1 MSQNTDVILDVE
13 KVTKTFGGLVAVN
26 DVSMQIRRGEIFAVI
41 GPNGAGKTT
50 FFNLIT
56 GIYKPDRGS
65 IRFDGEDITGKDPAW
80 IAARGMA
87 RTFQNIRLFGAMT
100 ALENVMV
107 ARHVHTKTSYADA
120 LLHTPRYHREEKKAL
135 ERSMELLEYM
145 QLGHRAQE
153 LAKNLPYGEQRRLEI
168 ARALALEPRLLL
180 LDEPA
185 AGMNPQE
192 TEELQEQIV
201 KVRDDL
207 GITIVLIEHDM
218 KLVMSISERIAV
230 LDYGK
235 KLLEGTPK
243 EVQNDPRV
251 IEAYLGRGA
260 VEGAQ

>member
-1 MSQNTDVILDVE
+1 MSEAILEVNE
-13 KVTKTFGGLVAVN
+13 VTKTFGGLVAVN
-26 DVSMQIRRGEIFAVI
+26 QVTMHVERRRIFAVI

-50 FFNLIT
+50 FFNLVT
-56 GIYKPDRGS
+56 GIYKPDTGS
-65 IRFDGEDITGKDPAW
+65 IVFDGEEITGRDPAV
-80 IAARGMA
+80 IAAKGMA
-87 RTFQNIRLFGAMT
+87 RTFQNIRLFGSMS

-120 LLHTPRYHREEKKAL
+120 LLHTPRYHREEQRA
-135 ERSMELLEYM
+135 RDRAMELLAYM
-145 QLGHRAQE
+145 QLDHRAQE

-168 ARALALEPRLLL
+168 ARALALEPKLLL

-192 TEELQEQIV
+192 TEDLQRRIV
-201 KVRDDL
+201 GIRDDL

-235 KLLEGTPK
+235 KILEGTPE

-251 IEAYLGRGA
+251 IEAYLGPGA
-260 VEGAQ
+260 AEGVQ

>member
-1 MSQNTDVILDVE
+1 MSTAILEVDH
-13 KVTKTFGGLVAVN
+13 VTKTFGGLVAVN
-26 DVSMQIRRGEIFAVI
+26 DVSLTINKREIFAVI

-50 FFNLIT
+50 FFNLVT
-56 GIYKPDRGS
+56 GIYKPDTGH
-65 IRFDGEDITGKDPAW
+65 IIFDGEEITGRDPAW

-87 RTFQNIRLFGAMT
+87 RTFQNIRLFGSMT
-100 ALENVMV
+100 AVENVMV
-107 ARHVHTKTSYADA
+107 ARHVHTKTSYMDA
-120 LLHTPRYHREEKKAL
+120 LLHTPHYRREEKKAL
-135 ERSMELLEYM
+135 DRAMELLAYM
-145 QLGHRAQE
+145 HLDHRAQE

-168 ARALALEPRLLL
+168 ARALALEPKLLL

-192 TEELQEQIV
+192 TEDLQNRI
-201 KVRDDL
+201 KGIRDDL

-235 KLLEGTPK
+235 KILEGTPE

-260 VEGAQ
+260 VEGA

>member
-1 MSQNTDVILDVE
+1 MSEGPILKVE
-13 KVTKTFGGLVAVN
+13 HVTKTFGGLVAVN
-26 DVSMQIRRGEIFAVI
+26 DVSLEIPRRSIFAVI

-50 FFNLIT
+50 FFNLVT
-56 GIYKPDRGS
+56 GIYKPDKGR
-65 IRFDGEDITGKDPAW
+65 IIFDGEDITGKDPAL
-80 IAARGMA
+80 IAAKGMA
-87 RTFQNIRLFGAMT
+87 RTFQNIRLFGSMT

-107 ARHVHTKTSYADA
+107 ARHVHTKTSYLDA
-120 LLHTPRYHREEKKAL
+120 LLRTPRFHREEN

-145 QLGHRAQE
+145 QLSHRAQE

-168 ARALALEPRLLL
+168 ARALALEPKLLL

-192 TEELQEQIV
+192 TEDLQRRIV
-201 KVRDDL
+201 GIRDDL
-207 GITIVLIEHDM
+207 GITVVLIEHDM

-235 KLLEGTPK
+235 KILEGTPE
-243 EVQNDPRV
+243 EVRNDPRV

-260 VEGAQ
+260 AEAS

>member
-1 MSQNTDVILDVE
+1 MSEGPILKVE
-13 KVTKTFGGLVAVN
+13 HVTKTFGGLVAVN
-26 DVSMQIRRGEIFAVI
+26 DVSLEIPRRSIFAVI

-50 FFNLIT
+50 FFNLVT
-56 GIYKPDRGS
+56 GIYKPDKGR
-65 IRFDGEDITGKDPAW
+65 IIFDGEDITGKDPAL
-80 IAARGMA
+80 IAAKGMA
-87 RTFQNIRLFGAMT
+87 RTFQNIRLFGSMT

-107 ARHVHTKTSYADA
+107 ARHVHTKTSYLDA
-120 LLHTPRYHREEKKAL
+120 LLRTPRFHREEKKAL

-145 QLGHRAQE
+145 QLSHRAQE

-168 ARALALEPRLLL
+168 ARALALEPKLLL

-192 TEELQEQIV
+192 TEDLQRRIV
-201 KVRDDL
+201 GIRDDL
-207 GITIVLIEHDM
+207 GITVVLIEHDM

-235 KLLEGTPK
+235 KILEGTPE
-243 EVQNDPRV
+243 EVRNDPRV

-260 VEGAQ
+260 AEAS

>member
-1 MSQNTDVILDVE
+1 MSEAILEVNA
-13 KVTKTFGGLVAVN
+13 VTKTFGGLVAVN
-26 DVSMQIRRGEIFAVI
+26 DVTMKIEKRRIFAVI

-50 FFNLIT
+50 FFNLVT

-65 IRFDGEDITGKDPAW
+65 IVFDGEEITGRDPAV
-80 IAARGMA
+80 IAAKGMA
-87 RTFQNIRLFGAMT
+87 RTFQNIRLFGSMT
-100 ALENVMV
+100 AIENVMV

-120 LLHTPRYHREEKKAL
+120 LLHTPRYHREERKAQ
-135 ERSMELLEYM
+135 ERAMELLAYM
-145 QLGHRAQE
+145 QLDHRAQE

-168 ARALALEPRLLL
+168 ARALALEPKLLL

-192 TEELQEQIV
+192 TEDLQKRIV
-201 KVRDDL
+201 GIRDDL

-235 KLLEGTPK
+235 KILEGTPE

-251 IEAYLGRGA
+251 IEAYLGPGA
-260 VEGAQ
+260 AEGVQ

>member
-1 MSQNTDVILDVE
+1 MSNAILEVDH
-13 KVTKTFGGLVAVN
+13 VTKTFGGLVAVN
-26 DVSMQIRRGEIFAVI
+26 DVSMTIKKREIFAVI

-50 FFNLIT
+50 FFNLVT
-56 GIYKPDRGS
+56 GIYKPDSGH
-65 IRFDGEDITGKDPAW
+65 IIFDGEEITGRDPAW

-87 RTFQNIRLFGAMT
+87 RTFQNIRLFGSMT

-120 LLHTPRYHREEKKAL
+120 LLHTPRYRREEQKAL
-135 ERSMELLEYM
+135 ERAMELLAYM
-145 QLGHRAQE
+145 QLDHRAQE

-168 ARALALEPRLLL
+168 ARALALEPKLLL

-192 TEELQEQIV
+192 TEDLQNRI
-201 KVRDDL
+201 KGIRDDL

-235 KLLEGTPK
+235 KILEGTPE

-260 VEGAQ
+260 VEGA